1 MLKFIRE
8 VATLTKASKIRNVL
22 PGSDPTD
29 VVTLGQ
35 LNNYGVS
42 GVSYKKYV
50 ALLTQVGS
58 NPPTAVILENT
69 LGGIPVWTY
78 STNGTYIATLS
89 GAFTSNKTAL
99 IISSNDGETAAA
111 KRTSADA
118 ITVAT
123 YLAGVGT
130 DDLLNGNTFEIIV
143 YN

>member
-29 VVTLGQ
+29 VVTVGQ
-35 LNNYGVS
+35 LNSYGVS

-89 GAFTSNKTAL
+89 GAFKIGRAH
-99 IISSNDGETAAA
+99 
-111 KRTSADA
+111 
-118 ITVAT
+118 V
-123 YLAGVGT
+123 
-130 DDLLNGNTFEIIV
+130 
-143 YN
+143 

>member
-35 LNNYGVS
+35 LNSYGVS

-99 IISSNDGETAAA
+99 IISSIEGETVAAR
-111 KRTSADA
+111 RTSADA
-118 ITVAT
+118 ITVASFIS
-123 YLAGVGT
+123 GVGT
-130 DDLLNGNTFEIIV
+130 DDLFIGNTFEIIV